1 MHILSVNVG
10 SSREVTIK
18 KRPVQTGIYKMPV
31 TGPVTVTRFGLQ
43 DDVRIEKRKMGL
55 EHSAVYAYP
64 FEHYAYWQ
72 RELGRDEP
80 FPIGQFGENL
90 TVTGLLEEEVR
101 IGDVFRFGNTVLQV
115 AHPRIPCNKLNERM
129 GLRFAPMFLASR
141 KVGYYFRVLSEGTVK
156 QGDSIE
162 LLERD
167 ENSPTMEEFV
177 RISFY
182 EYWDSEALQ
191 NLLQARDLMP
201 AWQETIEDKLKR
213 AQTANGWHGLRKF
226 EVVGREHESEDT
238 FSLYLKCAKGR
249 ALAPFH
255 GGQQI
260 TVMLAGHSA
269 NQQRQ
274 HCFLSGSPEDL
285 SNYRITVRHPASPD
299 QSNTHDPV
307 AAPLVGL
314 TTGEHL
320 FCNAPHGTYRTI
332 EKENER
338 LPVLL
343 SQGLGIAPMLSLL
356 YELEEQRDQLF
367 LFHQP
372 TADEPQRLKSEVH
385 TLLARNPGWH
395 MIQAAPDE
403 LEQINA
409 ERVRLHAPLINA
421 DIHVAG
427 SRVFVDRL
435 VNEFMGLDISPAAL
449 IVKNID

>member
-1 MHILSVNVG
+1 MYILSVNVG

-18 KRPVQTGIYKMPV
+18 NRPAQTGIYKMPV
-31 TGPVTVTRFGLQ
+31 TGTVTVTRCGLQ

-64 FEHYAYWQ
+64 FEHYEYWQ
-72 RELGRDEP
+72 RELGRDDP
-80 FPIGQFGENL
+80 FPMGQFGENL

-101 IGDVFRFGNTVLQV
+101 IGDVFRFGNTILQV
-115 AHPRIPCNKLNERM
+115 AHPRIPCNKLNECM

-141 KVGYYFRVLSEGTVK
+141 KVGYYFRVLSEGTLK
-156 QGDSIE
+156 ADDRIE

-167 ENSPTMEEFV
+167 ENSPTIEEFV

-191 NLLQARDLMP
+191 YLLQARDLMP
-201 AWQETIEDKLKR
+201 AWRETIEAKLNR

-226 EVVGREHESEDT
+226 EVVRREQESEDT
-238 FSLYLKCAKGR
+238 FSLDLKCAKGR

-260 TVMLAGHSA
+260 TVVLAGHSA

-274 HCFLSGSPEDL
+274 PCILCSSPKDL
-285 SNYRITVRHPASPD
+285 STYRIIVRHRASPD
-299 QSNTHDPV
+299 PTHTHDPV
-307 AAPLVGL
+307 ASHLVGL
-314 TTGEHL
+314 ETGEHI

-332 EKENER
+332 EKENDR
-338 LPVLL
+338 LPVLI

-372 TADEPQRLKSEVH
+372 SADEPQRLKNEVR
-385 TLLARNPGWH
+385 TLLARNPDWH
-395 MIQAAPDE
+395 MIQAAPDAPDR
-403 LEQINA
+403 LNA
-409 ERVRLHAPLINA
+409 ELVRLHAPLINI

-427 SRVFVDRL
+427 SRAFVERL

-449 IVKNID
+449 IVQYID